1 MDAKTKFL
9 ELKEQWKKASEAER
23 PAIEKETE
31 SFLDSLTEDDKKE
44 VFVAIDED
52 FKVIH
57 EKAKELK
64 TIVDVRK
71 KLEPVLPAIS
81 ISHLTKK
88 YFKKSPNWFYQRMN
102 GNRVNGKIAKFSS
115 EDLETLNFAIHD
127 IEKQLS
133 TVKF

>member
-9 ELKEQWKKASEAER
+9 ELKEQWKKAADSER

-31 SFLDSLTEDDKKE
+31 IFLASLSEDEKNL
-44 VFVAIDED
+44 VFDAIDED
-52 FKVIH
+52 FVSLH

-64 TIVDVRK
+64 TIIDVRK

-81 ISHLTKK
+81 ISHLTKT

-102 GNRVNGKIAKFSS
+102 GNRVNGKTAKFSP
-115 EDLETLNFAIHD
+115 EDIETLNFAIHD
-127 IEKQLS
+127 ISKKLS
-133 TVKF
+133 TVQF